1 MYKVSLVV
9 WDLGWVDCS
18 SILSGQYAVGSCCN
32 DLSAQGTLQIWVNL
46 TQVSDHLSHPVLL
59 LTKTLNMTRKRKRTK
74 RSTNALLYPCIDT
87 AFHHKY
93 DAVTLSFH
101 WRQRAVTAKW
111 HALGPS
117 SLQMQGVLPGAAVVI
132 VSCCITLSIVPQ
144 RDCNAG
150 LQQCPRLHR
159 PQCPSPEDATTLH
172 RSLAWRAMQ
181 PCLCSGS
188 PRCVC
193 VTPKMRPAAKRA
205 PREKVT
211 RRNLPTEGSESP
223 LGINL
228 FLTQTSVGHAH
239 IMMTMQVPSVDVKL
253 NILVL
258 CKS

>member
-1 MYKVSLVV
+1 MHWARARCKCRAS
-9 WDLGWVDCS
+9 
-18 SILSGQYAVGSCCN
+18 
-32 DLSAQGTLQIWVNL
+32 
-46 TQVSDHLSHPVLL
+46 
-59 LTKTLNMTRKRKRTK
+59 
-74 RSTNALLYPCIDT
+74 YP
-87 AFHHKY
+87 
-93 DAVTLSFH
+93 
-101 WRQRAVTAKW
+101 
-111 HALGPS
+111 
-117 SLQMQGVLPGAAVVI
+117 AVVI

-159 PQCPSPEDATTLH
+159 VARSAPAPKTRQRCIA
-172 RSLAWRAMQ
+172 RSLEERCNPACVRA
-181 PCLCSGS
+181 PGVY
-188 PRCVC
+188 VC

-239 IMMTMQVPSVDVKL
+239 IMMTMQAPSVDVKL